1 MNRSATPSTGTD
13 SGLRD
18 QRGVADLGLQSR
30 VRLEHARRRNLDS
43 DQERPDDPGT
53 EIEAYDGSF
62 GRHSLEAETGGTL
75 GAFDYFLSGNYFDET
90 GWRDFGSSRVW
101 QGFGK
106 AGWQTQTTDLHL
118 SYTYADDFLWGDG
131 ATPLS
136 MLSYLREQTYTPDY
150 TQNLLHFVN
159 LTGTQ
164 ILGDHLLLS
173 GNAFYRYV
181 STSVLNG
188 NVNDFYLE
196 DNYAG
201 PPTDC
206 SDSGANPATLA
217 YCAPGQD
224 STSTLTQ
231 RSKGFGLQLTD
242 SARCSAGRTR
252 ASSVSTTTI
261 PRTTSTS

>member
-1 MNRSATPSTGTD
+1 MSKPVDITAAV
-13 SGLRD
+13 LRK
-18 QRGVADLGLQSR
+18 LNTTYPPL
-30 VRLEHARRRNLDS
+30 
-43 DQERPDDPGT
+43 
-53 EIEAYDGSF
+53 
-62 GRHSLEAETGGTL
+62 
-75 GAFDYFLSGNYFDET
+75 DET

-118 SYTYADDFLWGDG
+118 SYTYTDDFLWGDG

-136 MLSYLREQTYTPDY
+136 MLAYRREQTYTPDY
-150 TQNLLHFVN
+150 TRNLMHFVN
-159 LTGTQ
+159 LTGTR

-173 GNAFYRYV
+173 GNAFYRHV

-206 SDSGANPATLA
+206 TDSGANPATLA

-224 STSTLTQ
+224 STGYGISN
-231 RSKGFGLQLTD
+231 
-242 SARCSAGRTR
+242 AGPY
-252 ASSVSTTTI
+252 SLF
-261 PRTTSTS
+261 PRIEVAVIFVQGACKTERYSPLN